1 MASAFTENEITTLK
15 CRKCRYLLLEQP
27 PHRIAESS
35 SPAAGEDDYQ
45 EASNTFNI
53 CDDNLPQWI
62 ADAVDEGSWTKGKLS
77 CPGCGCRLG
86 GFDYVT
92 RASEPVYIVKSK
104 VDIKT
109 GSGSGVQIVLPGSR
123 VLPDDSGIM
132 DSSESGS
139 QTQDTSGDDD
149 NDEDDTDE
157 SAESNTES
165 DHVDAS
171 RESSS
176 SDEDEIYRS
185 SRQKEKMRRR
195 RRKRDLVSKQ
205 TQRDISRQKRDKIQ
219 ELLDGEP
226 ELSEINDDLI
236 CPVCLD
242 MLHEPFQVDPC
253 GHVFCEPCLRRLGQK
268 NPMNCTC
275 PLCRTKIFFCKH
287 QSTMSKEIRENHHS
301 MYMKRKKFERSTP
314 VFQYPLPWQPG
325 WRNLLRGR
333 PLGGNTLQ
341 RDNRVDWVRT
351 ILHQIPYYIPPV
363 IIANIIN
370 IGIFA
375 FMMGFIEIFPNL
387 LALVFGT
394 SKNMSLILN
403 TTSELGETS
412 GDVLPSV
419 EEAERSLPEMDEMS
433 GLETDEAPSED
444 YFDAFDVTL
453 AYAVF
458 ISSIVVAGM
467 GQVLMH
473 LEQHGW
479 NRQTDISLVMLV
491 IVVPLMLV
499 LPLIVPW
506 RNSEGSW
513 IGALIE
519 KATHF
524 FFYHMN
530 YYTAILL
537 CFTVWFVYHV
547 DINDDLLW

>member
-1 MASAFTENEITTLK
+1 
-15 CRKCRYLLLEQP
+15 
-27 PHRIAESS
+27 
-35 SPAAGEDDYQ
+35 
-45 EASNTFNI
+45 
-53 CDDNLPQWI
+53 
-62 ADAVDEGSWTKGKLS
+62 
-77 CPGCGCRLG
+77 
-86 GFDYVT
+86 
-92 RASEPVYIVKSK
+92 
-104 VDIKT
+104 
-109 GSGSGVQIVLPGSR
+109 
-123 VLPDDSGIM
+123 
-132 DSSESGS
+132 
-139 QTQDTSGDDD
+139 
-149 NDEDDTDE
+149 
-157 SAESNTES
+157 
-165 DHVDAS
+165 
-171 RESSS
+171 
-176 SDEDEIYRS
+176 
-185 SRQKEKMRRR
+185 
-195 RRKRDLVSKQ
+195 
-205 TQRDISRQKRDKIQ
+205 
-219 ELLDGEP
+219 
-226 ELSEINDDLI
+226 
-236 CPVCLD
+236 
-242 MLHEPFQVDPC
+242 
-253 GHVFCEPCLRRLGQK
+253 
-268 NPMNCTC
+268 
-275 PLCRTKIFFCKH
+275 
-287 QSTMSKEIRENHHS
+287 MSKEIRENHHS

-403 TTSELGETS
+403 TTSDLGETS